1 MRLTLEALPG
11 PRRTAVSRLRRWIF
25 MGIRAQSRAFNVIW
39 WCENDAVRL
48 MSSAGC
54 VMPLPCI

>member
-1 MRLTLEALPG
+1 MRLTLEALPELR
-11 PRRTAVSRLRRWIF
+11 PTAVSRLRRWIF
-25 MGIRAQSRAFNVIW
+25 MGIRAQSHAFNVIW

-48 MSSAGC
+48 MSFEAC